1 MERSQSVENRVREW
15 LSENGYDYEVR
26 TYRPGEDPGECV
38 AGDKETISVPSS
50 VEDVE
55 AFMKKFVESFEKAHE
70 ITVLKKRAEGI
81 Q

>member
-1 MERSQSVENRVREW
+1 MERSQSVEDRVKEW
-15 LSENGYDYEVR
+15 LREKEYDYEVR
-26 TYRPGEDPGECV
+26 TYQSGEDPGECV

-55 AFMKKFVESFEKAHE
+55 AFMKQFAESFEKAYE
-70 ITVLKKRAEGI
+70 ITVLKKRTQRI